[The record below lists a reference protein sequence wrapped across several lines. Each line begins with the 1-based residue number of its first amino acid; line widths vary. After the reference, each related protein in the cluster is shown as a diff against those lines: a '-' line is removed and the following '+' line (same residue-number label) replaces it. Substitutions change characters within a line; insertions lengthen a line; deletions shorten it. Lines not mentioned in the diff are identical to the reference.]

1 MKTELELRQLRVF
14 LAVIDSG
21 TRTRAARS
29 LGISQSTVS
38 ETLGTLERATGTAV
52 FRRSGK
58 GSILTPAGEALV
70 PHARRMLALSSDLVV
85 ALTKVTSEVNAT
97 LVLSAVESLAAYVL
111 PGPLAVLRERWPM
124 ARIEV
129 MTAGCAEIRESVA
142 TGKSDL
148 GLTIEMDKSVGAG
161 TVLAAARLLV
171 VGSAAHPLAEQ
182 AASTDR
188 LREYDLCVSDLVS
201 DYHQLLKHHF
211 EAERTP
217 LPRLV
222 MMSTVEGVKHGVLA
236 GGTSLGL
243 VPAHAVQK
251 ELHAGLLARVNLQ
264 PPLPSLVVRAIR
276 SPHSPR
282 SPMVDDFLE
291 FLGESRSLDW
301 TPRAQ
306 SPNPPPR
313 RGKRKE
319 KAARV
324 GARPGGS
331 EEGEAQNFTVT
342 RPK

>member
-14 LAVIDSG
+14 LAVVDSG
-21 TRTRAARS
+21 TRTRAAQS

-38 ETLGTLERATGTAV
+38 ETLGTLERATGTAI
-52 FRRSGK
+52 FRKSGK
-58 GSILTPAGEALV
+58 GSILTPAGKALV
-70 PHARRMLALSSDLVV
+70 PLARRMLALSSELVV

-111 PGPLAVLRERWPM
+111 PEPLAALRERWPM

-129 MTAGCAEIRESVA
+129 MAAGCAEIRESVA
-142 TGKSDL
+142 AGKSDL
-148 GLTIEMDKSVGAG
+148 GLTIEMDKGVDADA
-161 TVLAAARLLV
+161 VLATARLLV
-171 VGSAAHPLAEQ
+171 VAPAGHPLAEQ

-201 DYHQLLKHHF
+201 DYHQILKHHF

-217 LPRLV
+217 LPRLM
-222 MMSTVEGVKHGVLA
+222 MMSTVEGVKHAVLA

-251 ELHAGLLARVNLQ
+251 ELHAGLLAPVHLQ
-264 PPLPSLVVRAIR
+264 PPLPSLVVRAVR
-276 SPHSPR
+276 SPYAPQ

-291 FLGESRSLDW
+291 LLGTSRSLDW
-301 TPRAQ
+301 VPRVQ

-313 RGKRKE
+313 
-319 KAARV
+319 
-324 GARPGGS
+324 
-331 EEGEAQNFTVT
+331 
-342 RPK
+342 